1 MVPKKEQITQ
11 GILIIILQCNCYGGI
26 MMGIKYFT
34 EEEIEYLSSNIYVES
49 VNEKQITYTI
59 EFKQFFVREY
69 MNGKGPTLIFESVG
83 LYKRIL
89 GAKRIEK
96 ATSRW
101 MKAYENG
108 TLDVSATLP
117 NRHPVLKAKNITD
130 KELIRRQEAKIKL
143 LELEV
148 ELLKKIDLKERGLIG
163 SQRLKSSDIFEL
175 IRITIRDNNLKNVVS
190 YLCASAGVS
199 RSGYYNYLSNESKR
213 ERREEID
220 IKVRDDI
227 LMAIS
232 FRGYKK
238 GSRSIKMLLEDKF
251 GICYNRKRIMR
262 IMRKYNIVCPI
273 RRKKYKYKVTKEH
286 KVCKN
291 YLQREFKQNVPGKVM
306 LTDISYLQ
314 YGNAKTAYLSTI
326 LDASTNEILSFKV
339 RENMK
344 LDLVISTLNELKDNQ
359 FVHFDDGMIH
369 SDQGWHYTNPQFRI
383 RAAEMGLQQSMSR
396 RGNCWDNAPQES
408 FFGHLKDEVDIKHCN
423 TFDEL
428 HTLISDYIDYYNN
441 DRYQWN
447 LNKMTPIQYRNYL
460 LNTA

>member
-1 MVPKKEQITQ
+1 
-11 GILIIILQCNCYGGI
+11 

-69 MNGKGPTLIFESVG
+69 MNGKGPTLISESVG

>member
-1 MVPKKEQITQ
+1 
-11 GILIIILQCNCYGGI
+11 

-447 LNKMTPIQYRNYL
+447 LNKMTPIQYRN
-460 LNTA
+460 

>member
-1 MVPKKEQITQ
+1 
-11 GILIIILQCNCYGGI
+11 

-117 NRHPVLKAKNITD
+117 NRHPVLKAKNI

>member
-1 MVPKKEQITQ
+1 
-11 GILIIILQCNCYGGI
+11 

-447 LNKMTPIQYRNYL
+447 LNKMTPIQYRNYM

>member
-1 MVPKKEQITQ
+1 
-11 GILIIILQCNCYGGI
+11 

-447 LNKMTPIQYRNYL
+447 LNKMTPIQYKNYL

>member
-1 MVPKKEQITQ
+1 
-11 GILIIILQCNCYGGI
+11 
-26 MMGIKYFT
+26 MGIKYFT

-108 TLDVSATLP
+108 TLDVSATLL

-408 FFGHLKDEVDIKHCN
+408 FFGYLKDEVDIKHCN

>member
-1 MVPKKEQITQ
+1 
-11 GILIIILQCNCYGGI
+11 
-26 MMGIKYFT
+26 MGIKYFT

-108 TLDVSATLP
+108 TLDVSATLL

-251 GICYNRKRIMR
+251 GICYNRKRIIR